1 MSVFAGIAL
10 WLCTLGIYGVM
21 SYVVTQSTR
30 EIGIRLALGAQRREV
45 LQRIVGNGLRLIVT
59 GVAIGGLASIALRR
73 AVSATILD
81 VPLSDPATGLV
92 LVLFVLVGGFA
103 IDEGT
108 VLHPWAGIA
117 FSLASVVMFFH
128 WLAEMRLEP
137 RDKEWFGPRA
147 LQYMRY
153 ETDDSDVGKYN
164 GGQKLFYWAA
174 GLGNVGLLLSGL
186 LIWFPRAFPPL
197 LLQLSYILHDVTFI
211 LFAVAIVLHIYLA
224 TAAEPGT
231 FRSMTRGTVTRG
243 WARLHHPRWYREI
256 TGEEARRR

>member
-1 MSVFAGIAL
+1 MSAATPHSHLDTAIA
-10 WLCTLGIYGVM
+10 VA
-21 SYVVTQSTR
+21 R
-30 EIGIRLALGAQRREV
+30 EREDV
-45 LQRIVGNGLRLIVT
+45 IVGGEIVRHRRSSRLIHWTVAVT
-59 GVAIGGLASIALRR
+59 FFVSLLTGMPIWSPVFGWMAGLFGGLSVCR
-73 AVSATILD
+73 
-81 VPLSDPATGLV
+81 
-92 LVLFVLVGGFA
+92 
-103 IDEGT
+103 